1 MDSPSED
8 QAVTFFRTMVEP
20 TVTEFMAHPADPRRG
35 SLACIALAAQFEHT
49 LAADGQLN
57 GSELR
62 RLIAEVKA
70 EYWAAWGMREAANAF
85 KHVKRDRDETA
96 GGASVTSASKTRGS
110 AASSVPGGRPVASL
124 CSSAPIMNGRCSS
137 WSMLPLATGTNAWAS
152 PNRNRRDRWR
162 QPG

>member
-85 KHVKRDRDETA
+85 KHVKRDRDGRWGFGDFSIQDTRQCGILRA
-96 GGASVTSASKTRGS
+96 GWSPSGLTVLVGANNEWPLFQLVD
-110 AASSVPGGRPVASL
+110 AAAGYWHQRLGIAEP
-124 CSSAPIMNGRCSS
+124 
-137 WSMLPLATGTNAWAS
+137 
-152 PNRNRRDRWR
+152 
-162 QPG
+162 QPA